1 MYCLFDGLISVCVEN
16 NTLCGTV
23 WYAAHDLPCS
33 SCQTSQIA
41 DTLHFSSSEET
52 GTAPPLPPVPPLP
65 PPPLSLFFMHTHLLL
80 PSSSPIIPLLPPQKK
95 DKTTPH
101 TPFRRVKEDIQVDPK
116 VANNSF
122 EAKVPTL
129 LVFVLLGNQLLT
141 TPPLSLGWFQGLL
154 GREGKQGLQV
164 H

>member
-1 MYCLFDGLISVCVEN
+1 MWRTIHCVVQFGMLLTIFLAAAAKPAKLQTPSTFPAVKKQVQPLLSLLSLLFL
-16 NTLCGTV
+16 L
-23 WYAAHDLPCS
+23 L
-33 SCQTSQIA
+33 
-41 DTLHFSSSEET
+41 L
-52 GTAPPLPPVPPLP
+52 LPPLP
-65 PPPLSLFFMHTHLLL
+65 PPPLPLFFMHTHLLPSFSIYIYTILCSL
-80 PSSSPIIPLLPPQKK
+80 PPPQKK

-141 TPPLSLGWFQGLL
+141 TPPL
-154 GREGKQGLQV
+154 
-164 H
+164 

>member
-1 MYCLFDGLISVCVEN
+1 MWRTIHCVVQFGMLLTIFLAAAAKPAKLQTPSTFPAVKKQVQPLFFHLS
-16 NTLCGTV
+16 L
-23 WYAAHDLPCS
+23 LFLLLLSLSS
-33 SCQTSQIA
+33 SCI
-41 DTLHFSSSEET
+41 HISSF
-52 GTAPPLPPVPPLP
+52 PP
-65 PPPLSLFFMHTHLLL
+65 SLLYTVLC
-80 PSSSPIIPLLPPQKK
+80 SLLPPQKK
-95 DKTTPH
+95 DKTMPH